1 MGDIWFWI
9 SKDLA
14 EVVECIVIAAG
25 LLLIVVAY
33 VFGSMLVDKLSKKK
47 EK

>member
-14 EVVECIVIAAG
+14 ELVECIAIAAG
-25 LLLIVVAY
+25 LLLIAVAY
-33 VFGSMLVDKLSKKK
+33 GFGCWLMNKLRKKK
-47 EK
+47 EE

>member
-1 MGDIWFWI
+1 MDDIWFWI

-14 EVVECIVIAAG
+14 ELVECIAIAEG

-33 VFGSMLVDKLSKKK
+33 VFVCMLMNKLRKKK
-47 EK
+47 EE

>member
-9 SKDLA
+9 SKDIA
-14 EVVECIVIAAG
+14 ELFEFFVIAAG

-33 VFGSMLVDKLSKKK
+33 VFGSMLMDKLRKKK
-47 EK
+47 EE

>member
-14 EVVECIVIAAG
+14 ELVEFIAIAAG

-33 VFGSMLVDKLSKKK
+33 VFGSMLMDKLRKKK
-47 EK
+47 ED